1 MVIKNKSHITIDCST
16 LTWLF
21 WISNFKGLFHI
32 TVNLNFHKLGFWNF
46 FQLKAFTASKEI
58 SSQLFKMYWCT
69 NHDISGFNCLSWSFI
84 FHYVICMIYWFQKHW
99 VTRKLSPRSSWP
111 VLKYALS
118 RSTEKPKNNKKG
130 NFIDCFKGKSKK
142 RIFSRAYALINALE
156 GFLVF
161 RRNI

>member
-84 FHYVICMIYWFQKHW
+84 FHYVICMIYWFQKHCLHNLVPLSILLALIDFHFHSVIVW
-99 VTRKLSPRSSWP
+99 VNIQF
-111 VLKYALS
+111 VLKLHDFLANTRIHAAL
-118 RSTEKPKNNKKG
+118 RNLKKQLYKERY
-130 NFIDCFKGKSKK
+130 FIK
-142 RIFSRAYALINALE
+142 
-156 GFLVF
+156 F
-161 RRNI
+161 R